1 MSQPGSR
8 PPTPEDAGPQDEL
21 PPGPDPRLAPARS
34 AMALGGA
41 LSDSGTAGL
50 EMQQSTGGDQLARM
64 QAQMQMQMQA
74 QIQVLATL
82 LKGQQ
87 PTPSTVADENLPAAD
102 AVLPPSLSTI
112 QTCREEATGQQPRL
126 PPSVPVGP
134 QSTAFVASYLT
145 SAVDN
150 QPVRDG
156 RDVTGPQQMVTPTPA
171 VVSAPSPPTLSGTEA
186 ATQPR
191 PPVLPQP
198 TQYGPPP
205 QYTAPVLQPLSIST
219 PTHPAAAD
227 GTPVSSSQSWPVQP
241 CDRACSC
248 STLTSGRDEVPVFCG
263 ETPVSQGIQWSPGFP
278 ASSSQ
283 PGLPPP
289 RLTSA
294 WRVASIQD
302 WVSFKARLWDQ
313 FRGIAT
319 AQHFYDMLAQARM
332 AVGQGPL
339 DFFRAVELAVQQGL
353 RDYPQDIGNTEG
365 LMQRIRVT

>member
-1 MSQPGSR
+1 MPRSKMSQPGSR

-50 EMQQSTGGDQLARM
+50 EMQQRQLAQLEARLMDWLGAQVGDQLARM

-205 QYTAPVLQPLSIST
+205 QYTAPVLQPPVYQHS
-219 PTHPAAAD
+219 THPAAAD

-263 ETPVSQGIQWSPGFP
+263 ETPASQGIQRSPGFP

-294 WRVASIQD
+294 WRVA
-302 WVSFKARLWDQ
+302 R
-313 FRGIAT
+313 
-319 AQHFYDMLAQARM
+319 
-332 AVGQGPL
+332 
-339 DFFRAVELAVQQGL
+339 
-353 RDYPQDIGNTEG
+353 
-365 LMQRIRVT
+365 